1 MGDEVQLIGGQE
13 RRAIQVV
20 AYNPAW
26 AARFEHERQRIAAAL
41 GAGAR
46 RIDHIG
52 STAVPGLAAKPI
64 IDIDLSVDD
73 PDDERAYVPA
83 LEYAGYRLRVREPG
97 HRCLRTPTLDVHV
110 HVCAAGSDWE
120 VRHLLLRDWLRT
132 DPRDRTAYAALKQDL
147 ARRDWSDMNAYAAA
161 KCDLIQQ
168 ITDRAKRWAAAT
180 GWRPD

>member
-1 MGDEVQLIGGQE
+1 VGDEVQLLGGQE

-20 AYNPAW
+20 AYDPAW
-26 AARFEHERQRIAAAL
+26 LARFEHERQRIAAAL

-46 RIDHIG
+46 RVDHIG

-83 LEYAGYRLRVREPG
+83 LAHAGYRLRVREPG
-97 HRCLRTPTLDVHV
+97 HRMLRTSTLDVHV

-132 DPRDRTAYAALKQDL
+132 DPRDRAAYAALKQDL
-147 ARRDWSDMNAYAAA
+147 APRDWSDMNAYAAA
-161 KCDLIQQ
+161 KCELIQQ
-168 ITDRAKRWAAAT
+168 ITDRAERWAAAT